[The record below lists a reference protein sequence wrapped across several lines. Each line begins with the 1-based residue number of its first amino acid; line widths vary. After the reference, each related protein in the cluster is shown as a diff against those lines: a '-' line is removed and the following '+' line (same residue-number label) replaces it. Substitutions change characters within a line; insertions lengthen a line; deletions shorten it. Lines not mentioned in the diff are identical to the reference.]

1 MLVPLRGA
9 FATALA
15 VVAEAGAVRPRPQE
29 QGVEA
34 RAPRRSGGED
44 AAVAAPEGDDQGHYR
59 TGDRRTARV
68 LSPAPSTAAGR
79 SGRRRTVMML
89 VTARRMGRSAET
101 SGEADSSA
109 MVTVRMLGS

>member
-29 QGVEA
+29 RGVEA
-34 RAPRRSGGED
+34 RAPRRSGGEV
-44 AAVAAPEGDDQGHYR
+44 AAVAAPEGADQGRHR
-59 TGDRRTARV
+59 TDDNCTVRV

-79 SGRRRTVMML
+79 SGRRLTVMML
-89 VTARRMGRSAET
+89 VTAAEAGARR
-101 SGEADSSA
+101 
-109 MVTVRMLGS
+109 